1 MSPLASVGVMAA
13 GSGATS
19 SKYVSRREIPL
30 FIEENCT
37 QCMDCITVCPDTAL
51 PNTAQDISTVLSTAI
66 QHYVSDVHAR
76 GALLEKVPHI
86 EAVCRERMLGMMNEK
101 EECEW
106 LDKDLAGVLDF
117 IKQLVQ
123 GCYKPA

>member
-1 MSPLASVGVMAA
+1 MAA

-51 PNTAQDISTVLSTAI
+51 PNTAQDISTVLQTAI
-66 QHYVSDVHAR
+66 QYYVSDGNAKQ
-76 GALLEKVPHI
+76 ALLAKVPDI
-86 EAVCRERMLGMMNEK
+86 ETACRKKMLELSK
-101 EECEW
+101 
-106 LDKDLAGVLDF
+106 DKQNDIRF
-117 IKQLVQ
+117 K
-123 GCYKPA
+123 